1 VLTTE
6 QKTFYETY
14 GFLVFRQYFSK
25 EETVEIRSAFDDI
38 LEEALGGHNVKAA
51 ASNVPRPSPSP
62 NPTPRYQSIP
72 SFGGDQPI
80 LLQPL
85 QVPDQRK
92 DQELTGRIRP
102 ASQARAE
109 QRDELPGRP
118 WGDGGLQFITERCLD
133 SVGKSATLPQ
143 KLGDGWTSI
152 DRIVTG
158 EQGIDRHPLEALERR
173 KISIQVA
180 IGWGKSGIAG
190 LRQNRV
196 PER

>member
-38 LEEALGGHNVKAA
+38 LEEALGGHNVRAA

-92 DQELTGRIRP
+92 G
-102 ASQARAE
+102 
-109 QRDELPGRP
+109 QR
-118 WGDGGLQFITERCLD
+118 W
-133 SVGKSATLPQ
+133 
-143 KLGDGWTSI
+143 
-152 DRIVTG
+152 
-158 EQGIDRHPLEALERR
+158 
-173 KISIQVA
+173 
-180 IGWGKSGIAG
+180 AG
-190 LRQNRV
+190 
-196 PER
+196 